1 VETVPQKFDLLKQY
15 IADVGKDGVVVAFS
29 GGVDSSTLAFVSH
42 MVLGEKAVA
51 VIAQSPIHPS
61 EELDNAKKV
70 ATDIGIK
77 LYTTQ
82 TNELLNPFFNT
93 NPENRC
99 YYCKKELLTN
109 LKHLAQQLG
118 FKTIFEGTNY
128 SDLDDHRPGFKAIQE
143 TRDVF
148 SPWVINKFNKNE
160 IRQLAKY
167 LGISVYDKPSLACLA
182 SRIAFNQKITR
193 EILTRIEYAEQ
204 MVRVISGVKQVRVRD
219 HYGLARI
226 EVSKTE
232 FHFFCNVAVWNQIAE
247 ALLKLGF
254 KYVTLDLQGYMSGSM
269 LKALQYDF

>member
-1 VETVPQKFDLLKQY
+1 METITQKFDLLKQY
-15 IADVGKDGVVVAFS
+15 IANVGKDGVVIAFS
-29 GGVDSSTLAFVSH
+29 GGVDSSTLAFVSR

-51 VIAQSPIHPS
+51 VIAQSPIHPY
-61 EELDNAKKV
+61 EEMENAKKV
-70 ATDIGIK
+70 ATEIGIT

-82 TNELLNPFFNT
+82 TSELLNPLFNT

-128 SDLDDHRPGFKAIQE
+128 SDLYDHRPGFKAVQE
-143 TRDVF
+143 TPDVF
-148 SPWVINKFNKNE
+148 SPWVVNKFNKDE
-160 IRQLAKY
+160 IRQLAKH
-167 LGISVYDKPSLACLA
+167 LVISIYDKPSLACFA
-182 SRIAFNQKITR
+182 SRIAFNQKITK
-193 EILTRIEYAEQ
+193 ETLTRIEYAEQ

-226 EVSKTE
+226 EVPKTE
-232 FHFFCNVAVWNQIAE
+232 FHFLCNVTVWSQIAE
-247 ALLKLGF
+247 ALSKLGF

-269 LKALQYDF
+269 LKTL